1 MSTDNQ
7 ESPKEVGEN
16 VVVSSN
22 IGRNAMEE
30 FIDRFTKLSHI
41 DRGFAECVDYRE
53 LMRQVA
59 VGVYYPEKFLT
70 KEEV

>member
-1 MSTDNQ
+1 M
-7 ESPKEVGEN
+7 
-16 VVVSSN
+16 
-22 IGRNAMEE
+22 E
-30 FIDRFTKLSHI
+30 FIDRFTKLSNI